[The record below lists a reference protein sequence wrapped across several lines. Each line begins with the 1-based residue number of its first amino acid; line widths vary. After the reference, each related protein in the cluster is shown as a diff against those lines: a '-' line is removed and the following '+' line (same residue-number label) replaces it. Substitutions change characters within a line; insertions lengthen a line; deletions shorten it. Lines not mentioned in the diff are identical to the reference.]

1 LVDGRDVVDVEVD
14 RDDDD
19 GGDDDEE
26 GAAGMRLAPLAER
39 GEGMVIVDGETVV
52 LLSDDDVA
60 SPPPPEATNVSGD
73 DCWVDVGES
82 ELKSAFSVSF
92 DLRTPPPSQ
101 FTIIIIIIIIN

>member
-19 GGDDDEE
+19 DGGGDEE

-39 GEGMVIVDGETVV
+39 GEGMLTVDGETV

-73 DCWVDVGES
+73 DCWLDVGES

-101 FTIIIIIIIIN
+101 FTIIIIINK

>member
-1 LVDGRDVVDVEVD
+1 
-14 RDDDD
+14 
-19 GGDDDEE
+19 
-26 GAAGMRLAPLAER
+26 MRLAPLAER
-39 GEGMVIVDGETVV
+39 GEGMLTVDGETVV

-60 SPPPPEATNVSGD
+60 SPPPEATNVSGD

-101 FTIIIIIIIIN
+101 FTIIIIIIN